1 MKIAVDAMGGDHAPE
16 HPVAGAV
23 MAARELG
30 ADVVLVGQEDR
41 IREVLARHTA
51 VPSISIVHA
60 DEVIAMDE
68 APATAVRRKRNS
80 SIHVAAKLLRDGDV
94 QGLVSAGNTGA
105 LMVTVKLYVGTIT
118 GVDRPALA
126 VILPSR
132 HGRTVLIDVGANV
145 DPKSHQL
152 VQFAV
157 MGSLFAQT
165 ILGLEYPRVGL
176 LSIGEEA
183 GKGTDLVRSAHAALA
198 ASPLNFLGNV
208 EAREIYSGDAD
219 VVVSDGFT
227 GNVVLKTSEAVVET
241 MLHLLREELTSS
253 RRNML
258 GARIARGA
266 FRSYR
271 GRVHYAEFGGAPLL
285 GARGLSVICHGRSSA
300 RAIMN
305 GIRVTMEYG
314 QHAVNERIEEMLA
327 GLDLRE
333 ADDLVEPTSPGAD
346 APSRTHRV

>member
-1 MKIAVDAMGGDHAPE
+1 MRIAVDAMGGDHAPE
-16 HPVAGAV
+16 HPVAGAIL
-23 MAARELG
+23 AARELG

-41 IREVLARHTA
+41 IREVLRRHPA
-51 VPSISIVHA
+51 PSNVSIVHA
-60 DEVIAMDE
+60 DEVIEMDE
-68 APATAVRRKRNS
+68 APAAALRRKRNS
-80 SIHVAAKLLRDGDV
+80 SIHVAAKLLRDGEV
-94 QGLVSAGNTGA
+94 QGFVSAGNTGA
-105 LMVTVKLYVGTIT
+105 VMVTVKLYVGTIT

-132 HGRTVLIDVGANV
+132 RGRTVLIDVGANI
-145 DPKSHQL
+145 DPKTRQL
-152 VQFAV
+152 VEFGV

-165 ILGLEYPRVGL
+165 ILGLENPRVGL

-183 GKGTDLVRSAHAALA
+183 GKGTELIRSAHGALEV
-198 ASPLNFLGNV
+198 SPLNFLGNV

-241 MLHLLREELTSS
+241 MLHLLREELSS
-253 RRNML
+253 SKVNML

-285 GARGLSVICHGRSSA
+285 GARGLCVICHGRSSA

-314 QHAVNERIEEMLA
+314 RHGVNERIEEMLA
-327 GLDLRE
+327 GLVLDGSDE
-333 ADDLVEPTSPGAD
+333 MVKPV
-346 APSRTHRV
+346 RTEN

>member
-1 MKIAVDAMGGDHAPE
+1 MEESPS
-16 HPVAGAV
+16 
-23 MAARELG
+23 
-30 ADVVLVGQEDR
+30 
-41 IREVLARHTA
+41 TA
-51 VPSISIVHA
+51 L
-60 DEVIAMDE
+60 
-68 APATAVRRKRNS
+68 RRKKNS
-80 SIHVAAKLLRDGDV
+80 SIHVAARLLRDNEVEGF
-94 QGLVSAGNTGA
+94 VSAGNTGA
-105 LMVTVKLYVGTIT
+105 VMVTVKLYVGTIT

-132 HGRTVLIDVGANV
+132 AGRTVLIDVGANV
-145 DPKSHQL
+145 DPKSRNL

-165 ILGLEYPRVGL
+165 IVGLERPRVGL

-183 GKGTDLVRSAHAALA
+183 GKGTDLIRQAHAALE

-208 EAREIYSGDAD
+208 EARQIYSGEAD

-241 MLHLLREELTSS
+241 MLHLLRDELTSS
-253 RRNML
+253 ARNRL

-266 FRSYR
+266 FRNYR

-314 QHAVNERIEEMLA
+314 QHNVNERIEEMLA
-327 GLDLRE
+327 GLDLDSTVLE
-333 ADDLVEPTSPGAD
+333 AV
-346 APSRTHRV
+346 

>member
-16 HPVAGAV
+16 HPVAGAIL
-23 MAARELG
+23 AARDLD

-41 IREVLARHTA
+41 IREVLRRHPA
-51 VPSISIVHA
+51 PPNIRIVHA
-60 DEVIAMDE
+60 DEVIEMDE
-68 APATAVRRKRNS
+68 SPAMALRRKRDS
-80 SIHVAAKLLRDGDV
+80 SIHVAAKLLRDGEV
-94 QGLVSAGNTGA
+94 QGFVSAGNTGA
-105 LMVTVKLYVGTIT
+105 VMITVKLYVGTIT

-132 HGRTVLIDVGANV
+132 RGRTVLIDVGANI
-145 DPKSHQL
+145 DPKVGQL
-152 VQFAV
+152 VEFGV

-165 ILGLEYPRVGL
+165 ILGLENPRVGL

-183 GKGTDLVRSAHAALA
+183 GKGTELIRSAHGALEV
-198 ASPLNFLGNV
+198 SPLNFLGNV

-241 MLHLLREELTSS
+241 MLHLLREELSS
-253 RRNML
+253 TRVNML

-285 GARGLSVICHGRSSA
+285 GARGLCVICHGRSSA
-300 RAIMN
+300 RPIMN

-314 QHAVNERIEEMLA
+314 RLAVNERIEEMLA
-327 GLDLRE
+327 GLVHDRSNDM
-333 ADDLVEPTSPGAD
+333 AEPVPTEN
-346 APSRTHRV
+346 

>member
-1 MKIAVDAMGGDHAPE
+1 MEPAPGAWLAAMKIAVDAMGGDHAPE

-23 MAARELG
+23 MAVRELG
-30 ADVVLVGQEDR
+30 ADIILVGQEDR
-41 IREVLARHTA
+41 IRESLKRHSA
-51 VPSISIVHA
+51 VPPIGIVHA
-60 DEVIAMDE
+60 DEVVGMDE
-68 APATAVRRKRNS
+68 SPATAVRRKRNS
-80 SIHVAAKLLRDGDV
+80 SIHVAAKLLRDGEV
-94 QGLVSAGNTGA
+94 QGFVSAGNTGA
-105 LMVTVKLYVGTIT
+105 VMVTVKLYVGTIT

-132 HGRTVLIDVGANV
+132 RGRTVLIDVGANIN
-145 DPKSHQL
+145 PKSYQM

-157 MGSLFAQT
+157 MGSLFAHT
-165 ILGLEYPRVGL
+165 ILGLDRPRVGL

-183 GKGTDLVRSAHAALA
+183 GKGTELIRSSYAALQA
-198 ASPLNFLGNV
+198 TPLNFLGNV

-258 GARIARGA
+258 GARIARSA
-266 FRSYR
+266 FRNYR
-271 GRVHYAEFGGAPLL
+271 SRVHYAEFGGAPLL

-314 QHAVNERIEEMLA
+314 QQAVNERIEEMLA
-327 GLDLRE
+327 GFELDKSV
-333 ADDLVEPTSPGAD
+333 DLGT
-346 APSRTHRV
+346 TC

>member
-30 ADVVLVGQEDR
+30 ADVVLVGREDA
-41 IREVLARHTA
+41 IRNVLERHA
-51 VPSISIVHA
+51 SVPSISVVHA
-60 DEVIAMDE
+60 EEVVGMDE
-68 APATAVRRKRNS
+68 SPATALRRKRDS
-80 SIHVAAKLLRDGDV
+80 SIHVAARLLRDGEV

-105 LMVTVKLYVGTIT
+105 VMVTVKLYVGTIT

-132 HGRTVLIDVGANV
+132 RGRTVLLDVGANV
-145 DPKSHQL
+145 DPKPRQI

-157 MGSLFAQT
+157 MGSFFAQT
-165 ILGLEYPRVGL
+165 IMGLDKPRVGL

-183 GKGTDLVRSAHAALA
+183 GKGTDLVREAYGALE

-253 RRNML
+253 PRNRL

-266 FRSYR
+266 FRGYR

-314 QHAVNERIEEMLA
+314 QHGVNDRIEEMLA
-327 GLDLRE
+327 GL
-333 ADDLVEPTSPGAD
+333 A
-346 APSRTHRV
+346 

>member
-1 MKIAVDAMGGDHAPE
+1 MRIAVDAMGGDHAPE
-16 HPVAGAV
+16 HPVAGAIL
-23 MAARELG
+23 AARELG
-30 ADVVLVGQEDR
+30 AEVVLVGQEDR
-41 IREVLARHTA
+41 IHEVLRRHPA
-51 VPSISIVHA
+51 PPNLSIIHA
-60 DEVIAMDE
+60 EEVVEMDE
-68 APATAVRRKRNS
+68 SPATALRRKRGS
-80 SIHVAAKLLRDGDV
+80 SIHVAAKLLRDGEV
-94 QGLVSAGNTGA
+94 QGFVSAGNTGA
-105 LMVTVKLYVGTIT
+105 VMITVKLYVGTIT

-132 HGRTVLIDVGANV
+132 RGRTVLIDVGANI
-145 DPKSHQL
+145 DPKTRQL
-152 VQFAV
+152 VEFGV

-165 ILGLEYPRVGL
+165 ILGLENPRVGL

-183 GKGTDLVRSAHAALA
+183 GKGTELIRQAHAALEV
-198 ASPLNFLGNV
+198 SPLNFLGNV

-241 MLHLLREELTSS
+241 MLHLLREELSSS
-253 RRNML
+253 RVNML

-285 GARGLSVICHGRSSA
+285 GARGLCVICHGRSSA

-314 QHAVNERIEEMLA
+314 RHGVNERIEEMLA
-327 GLDLRE
+327 GLVLDRSN
-333 ADDLVEPTSPGAD
+333 DTVEPV
-346 APSRTHRV
+346 RTEN

>member
-1 MKIAVDAMGGDHAPE
+1 MRIAVDAMGGDHAPE
-16 HPVAGAV
+16 HPVAGAIL
-23 MAARELG
+23 AARELG
-30 ADVVLVGQEDR
+30 AEVVLVGQEDR
-41 IREVLARHTA
+41 IHEVLRRHPA
-51 VPSISIVHA
+51 PPNLSIIHA
-60 DEVIAMDE
+60 EEVVEMDE
-68 APATAVRRKRNS
+68 SPATALRRKRDS
-80 SIHVAAKLLRDGDV
+80 SIHVAAKLLRDGEV
-94 QGLVSAGNTGA
+94 QGFVSAGNTGA
-105 LMVTVKLYVGTIT
+105 VMITVKLYVGTIT

-132 HGRTVLIDVGANV
+132 RGRTVLIDVGANI
-145 DPKSHQL
+145 DPKTRQL
-152 VQFAV
+152 VEFGV

-165 ILGLEYPRVGL
+165 ILGLENPRVGL

-183 GKGTDLVRSAHAALA
+183 GKGTELIRQAHAALEV
-198 ASPLNFLGNV
+198 SPLNFLGNV

-241 MLHLLREELTSS
+241 MLHLLREELSSS
-253 RRNML
+253 RVNML

-285 GARGLSVICHGRSSA
+285 GARGLCVICHGRSSA

-305 GIRVTMEYG
+305 GIRVTMAYG
-314 QHAVNERIEEMLA
+314 RHGVNERIEEMLA
-327 GLDLRE
+327 GLVLDRSN
-333 ADDLVEPTSPGAD
+333 DTVEPV
-346 APSRTHRV
+346 RTEN

>member
-1 MKIAVDAMGGDHAPE
+1 MRDAGRDLMKIAVDAMGGDHAPE

-23 MAARELG
+23 LAARELG
-30 ADVVLVGQEDR
+30 ADVVLVGQRER
-41 IREVLARHTA
+41 IEKALAGHANR
-51 VPSISIVHA
+51 PPLSIVHA
-60 DEVIAMDE
+60 DEVIGMDE
-68 APATAVRRKRNS
+68 PPANALRRKKDS
-80 SIHVAAKLLRDGDV
+80 SIHVAARLLRDGEV
-94 QGLVSAGNTGA
+94 QGFVSAGNTGA
-105 LMVTVKLYVGTIT
+105 VMVTVKRYVGTIT

-132 HGRTVLIDVGANV
+132 RGRTVLIDVGANV
-145 DPKSHQL
+145 DPKSRHL

-157 MGSLFAQT
+157 MGSFFAQT
-165 ILGLEYPRVGL
+165 ILGLERPRVGL

-183 GKGTDLVRSAHAALA
+183 GKGTDLIRAAHKALE

-241 MLHLLREELTSS
+241 MLHLLRDELTSS
-253 RRNML
+253 PRNRL

-266 FRSYR
+266 FRNYR

-285 GARGLSVICHGRSSA
+285 GARGLCVICHGRSSA

-305 GIRVTMEYG
+305 GIRVATEYA
-314 QHAVNERIEEMLA
+314 QHGVNQRIEEMLA
-327 GLDLRE
+327 ALALDGD
-333 ADDLVEPTSPGAD
+333 ADLARALAEEP
-346 APSRTHRV
+346 

>member
-16 HPVAGAV
+16 HPVAGAIL
-23 MAARELG
+23 AARELG

-41 IREVLARHTA
+41 IRDILRRH
-51 VPSISIVHA
+51 PSPQNVSIVHA
-60 DEVIAMDE
+60 DEVIEMDE
-68 APATAVRRKRNS
+68 SPATALRRKRGS
-80 SIHVAAKLLRDGDV
+80 SIHVAAKLLRDGEV
-94 QGLVSAGNTGA
+94 QGFVSAGNTGA
-105 LMVTVKLYVGTIT
+105 VMITVKLYVGTIT

-132 HGRTVLIDVGANV
+132 CGRTVLIDVGANI
-145 DPKSHQL
+145 DPKTRQL
-152 VQFAV
+152 VEFGV

-165 ILGLEYPRVGL
+165 ILGLENPRVGL

-183 GKGTDLVRSAHAALA
+183 GKGTELIRRAHAALEV
-198 ASPLNFLGNV
+198 SPLNFLGNV

-241 MLHLLREELTSS
+241 MLHLLREELSSS
-253 RRNML
+253 RVNML

-266 FRSYR
+266 FRNYR
-271 GRVHYAEFGGAPLL
+271 GRVHYAEFGGALLL
-285 GARGLSVICHGRSSA
+285 GARGLCVICHGRSSA

-314 QHAVNERIEEMLA
+314 RHRVNERIEEMLA
-327 GLDLRE
+327 GLVLDHSKDMVKP
-333 ADDLVEPTSPGAD
+333 APTEN
-346 APSRTHRV
+346 

>member
-30 ADVVLVGQEDR
+30 ADVVLVGQEER
-41 IREVLARHTA
+41 IKAVLQRHPNA
-51 VPSISIVHA
+51 PPMDIVHA
-60 DEVIAMDE
+60 DEVIEMDD
-68 APATAVRRKRNS
+68 APATALRRKRNS
-80 SIHVAAKLLRDGDV
+80 SIHVAAKLLRDGEV
-94 QGLVSAGNTGA
+94 QGFVSAGNTGA
-105 LMVTVKLYVGTIT
+105 VMVMVKLFVGTIT

-132 HGRTVLIDVGANV
+132 RGRTVLIDVGANV
-145 DPKSHQL
+145 NPKSRHL

-157 MGSLFAQT
+157 MGSFFAQT
-165 ILGLEYPRVGL
+165 ILGLENPRVGL
-176 LSIGEEA
+176 LSIGEEV
-183 GKGTDLVRSAHAALA
+183 GKGTELTRSAHAALQ

-208 EAREIYSGDAD
+208 EARESYSGDAD

-253 RRNML
+253 RRNKL

-271 GRVHYAEFGGAPLL
+271 TRVHYAEFGGAPLL
-285 GARGLSVICHGRSSA
+285 GARGLCVICHGRSSA

-314 QHAVNERIEEMLA
+314 QHGVNERIEEMLA
-327 GLDLRE
+327 GLPSKSAAGSE
-333 ADDLVEPTSPGAD
+333 EIIPTEN
-346 APSRTHRV
+346 

>member
-30 ADVVLVGQEDR
+30 ADVVLVGQEGPV
-41 IREVLARHTA
+41 REALRRHPDA
-51 VPSISIVHA
+51 PSLSVVHA
-60 DEVIAMDE
+60 DEVVGMDE
-68 APATAVRRKRNS
+68 PPATALRRKKDS
-80 SIHVAAKLLRDGDV
+80 SIHVAARLLRDGEV

-105 LMVTVKLYVGTIT
+105 VMVTVKLYVGTIT

-132 HGRTVLIDVGANV
+132 AGRTVLIDVGANV
-145 DPKSHQL
+145 DPKSRQL

-157 MGSLFAQT
+157 MGSFFAQS
-165 ILGLEYPRVGL
+165 ILGLERPRVGL

-183 GKGTDLVRSAHAALA
+183 GKGTDLIRAAHAALE
-198 ASPLNFLGNV
+198 ASPLHFLGNV
-208 EAREIYSGDAD
+208 EAQQIYSGEAD
-219 VVVSDGFT
+219 VVVCDGFT

-271 GRVHYAEFGGAPLL
+271 ARVHYAEFGGAPLL
-285 GARGLSVICHGRSSA
+285 GARGLCVICHGRSSA

-305 GIRVTMEYG
+305 GVRVTMEYG
-314 QHAVNERIEEMLA
+314 KHGVNQGIERMLA
-327 GLDLRE
+327 DLDVDGTSDLQE
-333 ADDLVEPTSPGAD
+333 AVSNDI
-346 APSRTHRV
+346 

>member
-1 MKIAVDAMGGDHAPE
+1 
-16 HPVAGAV
+16 

-41 IREVLARHTA
+41 IGEILARHPA
-51 VPSISIVHA
+51 PPSFSIVHA
-60 DEVIAMDE
+60 DEVIGMDE
-68 APATAVRRKRNS
+68 SPATALRRKRNS
-80 SIHVAAKLLRDGDV
+80 SIHVAAKLLRDGEV
-94 QGLVSAGNTGA
+94 QGFVSAGNTGA
-105 LMVTVKLYVGTIT
+105 VMVTVKLYVGTIT

-132 HGRTVLIDVGANV
+132 RGRTVLIDVGANI
-145 DPKSHQL
+145 DPKSRQL
-152 VQFAV
+152 VEFGV
-157 MGSLFAQT
+157 MGSFFAQT
-165 ILGLEYPRVGL
+165 ILGLESPRVGL

-183 GKGTDLVRSAHAALA
+183 GKGTGLIREAHAALD

-241 MLHLLREELTSS
+241 MLHLLREELSS
-253 RRNML
+253 SKVNML

-266 FRSYR
+266 FRNYR

-285 GARGLSVICHGRSSA
+285 GARGLTVICHGRSSA

-314 QHAVNERIEEMLA
+314 KHGVNEHIEEMLA
-327 GLDLRE
+327 GLTLDVGSDV
-333 ADDLVEPTSPGAD
+333 A
-346 APSRTHRV
+346 

>member
-1 MKIAVDAMGGDHAPE
+1 MRIAVDAMGGDHAPE

-23 MAARELG
+23 MAARDLG
-30 ADVVLVGQEDR
+30 ADVVLVGQEGPVK
-41 IREVLARHTA
+41 EALARHA
-51 VPSISIVHA
+51 GAPPIEVVHA
-60 DEVIAMDE
+60 DEVVAMDE
-68 APATAVRRKRNS
+68 PPATALRRKKNS
-80 SIHVAAKLLRDGDV
+80 SIHVAARLLRDGEV
-94 QGLVSAGNTGA
+94 QGFVSAGNTGA
-105 LMVTVKLYVGTIT
+105 VMVTVKTYVGTIT

-132 HGRTVLIDVGANV
+132 RGRTVLIDVGANV

-152 VQFAV
+152 LQFAV
-157 MGSLFAQT
+157 MGSFFAQT
-165 ILGLEYPRVGL
+165 ILGLESPRVGL
-176 LSIGEEA
+176 LSIGEEV
-183 GKGTDLVRSAHAALA
+183 GKGTDLIRAAHSLLD
-198 ASPLNFLGNV
+198 ASPLNYLGNV

-253 RRNML
+253 RRNMI

-266 FRSYR
+266 FRNYR

-285 GARGLSVICHGRSSA
+285 GARGLCVICHGRSSA

-305 GIRVTMEYG
+305 GIRVAREYG
-314 QHAVNERIEEMLA
+314 EHRVNERIEEMLS
-327 GLDLRE
+327 GLQVAVPNDN
-333 ADDLVEPTSPGAD
+333 
-346 APSRTHRV
+346 

>member
-30 ADVVLVGQEDR
+30 ADVVLVGQEDAVNDALR
-41 IREVLARHTA
+41 RHSDA
-51 VPSISIVHA
+51 PSISVVHA
-60 DEVIAMDE
+60 DEVIAME
-68 APATAVRRKRNS
+68 ESPATALRRKKNS
-80 SIHVAAKLLRDGDV
+80 SIHVAARMLRDGEV
-94 QGLVSAGNTGA
+94 QGFVSAGNTGA
-105 LMVTVKLYVGTIT
+105 VMVTVKVYSGTIT

-132 HGRTVLIDVGANV
+132 AGRTVLIDVGANV
-145 DPKSHQL
+145 DPKSRSL

-157 MGSLFAQT
+157 MGSFFARS
-165 ILGLEYPRVGL
+165 ILGLERPRVGL

-183 GKGTDLVRSAHAALA
+183 GKGTDLIRAAHAALA

-208 EAREIYSGDAD
+208 EAQQIYSGEAD
-219 VVVSDGFT
+219 VVVCDGFT

-266 FRSYR
+266 FRNYR
-271 GRVHYAEFGGAPLL
+271 ARVHYAEFGGAPLL
-285 GARGLSVICHGRSSA
+285 GARGLCVICHGRSSA

-305 GIRVTMEYG
+305 GVRVTMEYG
-314 QHAVNERIEEMLA
+314 QHGVNEHIEEMLA
-327 GLDLRE
+327 GLELDSSPDLQGVLST
-333 ADDLVEPTSPGAD
+333 DN
-346 APSRTHRV
+346 

>member
-1 MKIAVDAMGGDHAPE
+1 MRIAVDAMGGDHAPE
-16 HPVAGAV
+16 HPVAGAIL
-23 MAARELG
+23 AARELG

-41 IREVLARHTA
+41 IQEVLRRH
-51 VPSISIVHA
+51 PSPPNVGIVHA
-60 DEVIAMDE
+60 DEVIEMDE
-68 APATAVRRKRNS
+68 SPATALRRKRDS
-80 SIHVAAKLLRDGDV
+80 SIHVAARLLRDGEV
-94 QGLVSAGNTGA
+94 QGFVSAGNTGA
-105 LMVTVKLYVGTIT
+105 VMVTVKLYVGTIT

-132 HGRTVLIDVGANV
+132 CGRTVLIDVGANI
-145 DPKSHQL
+145 DPKTRQL
-152 VQFAV
+152 VEFGV

-165 ILGLEYPRVGL
+165 ILGLENPRVGL

-183 GKGTDLVRSAHAALA
+183 GKGTELIRQAHAALKV
-198 ASPLNFLGNV
+198 STLNFLGNV

-241 MLHLLREELTSS
+241 MLHLLREELSSS
-253 RRNML
+253 RVNML

-285 GARGLSVICHGRSSA
+285 GARGLCVICHGRSSA

-314 QHAVNERIEEMLA
+314 RHGVNERIEEMLA
-327 GLDLRE
+327 GLVLDRSNDRL
-333 ADDLVEPTSPGAD
+333 EPV
-346 APSRTHRV
+346 RTED

>member
-41 IREVLARHTA
+41 IRESLKRHPA
-51 VPSISIVHA
+51 APPISIVHA
-60 DEVIAMDE
+60 DEVVGMHE
-68 APATAVRRKRNS
+68 SPAAAVRRKRNS
-80 SIHVAAKLLRDGDV
+80 SIHVAAKLLRDDKI
-94 QGLVSAGNTGA
+94 QGFVSAGNTGA
-105 LMVTVKLYVGTIT
+105 VMVTVKLYVGTIT

-132 HGRTVLIDVGANV
+132 RGRTVLIDVGANI
-145 DPKSHQL
+145 DPKSHQM

-165 ILGLEYPRVGL
+165 ILGLDRPRVGL
-176 LSIGEEA
+176 LSIGAEA
-183 GKGTDLVRSAHAALA
+183 GKGTELIRSSYAALEA
-198 ASPLNFLGNV
+198 TPLNFLGNV
-208 EAREIYSGDAD
+208 EAREIYSGGAD
-219 VVVSDGFT
+219 VVVCDGFT

-241 MLHLLREELTSS
+241 MLHLLREELSSS

-266 FRSYR
+266 FRNYR

-314 QHAVNERIEEMLA
+314 QRAVNERIEEMLA
-327 GLDLRE
+327 GLELDKSVDLGK
-333 ADDLVEPTSPGAD
+333 TC
-346 APSRTHRV
+346 

>member
-23 MAARELG
+23 MAARDLG
-30 ADVVLVGQEDR
+30 ADIVLVGREDR
-41 IREVLARHTA
+41 IRESLKRHPA
-51 VPSISIVHA
+51 APPIRIVHA
-60 DEVIAMDE
+60 DEVVGME
-68 APATAVRRKRNS
+68 ESPAIAVRRKRNS
-80 SIHVAAKLLRDGDV
+80 SIHVAAKLLRDGEV
-94 QGLVSAGNTGA
+94 QGFVSAGNTGA
-105 LMVTVKLYVGTIT
+105 VMVTVKLYVGTIT

-132 HGRTVLIDVGANV
+132 RGRTVLIDVGANIN
-145 DPKSHQL
+145 PKSHQM

-165 ILGLEYPRVGL
+165 ILGLDRPRVGL

-183 GKGTDLVRSAHAALA
+183 GKGTELIRSSHAALA
-198 ASPLNFLGNV
+198 ATPLNFLGNV
-208 EAREIYSGDAD
+208 EAREIYSGEAD

-253 RRNML
+253 PRNML

-266 FRSYR
+266 FRNYR

-314 QHAVNERIEEMLA
+314 QHTVNERIEEMLA
-327 GLDLRE
+327 GLELDKSVKLE
-333 ADDLVEPTSPGAD
+333 KSHCD
-346 APSRTHRV
+346 

>member
-1 MKIAVDAMGGDHAPE
+1 MKIAVDAMGGDNAPE

-23 MAARELG
+23 LAARGLG
-30 ADVVLVGQEDR
+30 AEVVLVGQQAKIEESLR
-41 IREVLARHTA
+41 RHSR
-51 VPSISIVHA
+51 PPNLEIVHA
-60 DEVIAMDE
+60 EQVIGMDE
-68 APATAVRRKRNS
+68 SPATALRRKRES
-80 SIHVAAKLLRDGDV
+80 SVHVAAKMLRDGAVD
-94 QGLVSAGNTGA
+94 GLVSAGNTGA
-105 LMVTVKLYVGTIT
+105 LMVTVKLFVGTIT

-132 HGRTVLIDVGANV
+132 KGRTVLIDVGANI
-145 DPKSHQL
+145 DPKSRHL

-165 ILGLEYPRVGL
+165 ILGLEEPRVGL

-183 GKGTDLVRSAHAALA
+183 GKGTDLTRAAHAALDQ
-198 ASPLNFLGNV
+198 SPLNFMGNV
-208 EAREIYSGDAD
+208 EAREIYSGEAD
-219 VVVSDGFT
+219 VVVCDGFT

-241 MLHLLREELTSS
+241 MLHLLREELTTS

-266 FRSYR
+266 FRNYR

-285 GARGLSVICHGRSSA
+285 GARGLCVICHGRSSA

-314 QHAVNERIEEMLA
+314 QHNVNQRIEEMLA
-327 GLDLRE
+327 GLELDRASDPIAPAVSAE
-333 ADDLVEPTSPGAD
+333 TS
-346 APSRTHRV
+346 

>member
-30 ADVVLVGQEDR
+30 ADVVLVGRKDAIQSA
-41 IREVLARHTA
+41 LSRHA
-51 VPSISIVHA
+51 SVPSIDVVHA
-60 DEVIAMDE
+60 DEVVDMHE
-68 APATAVRRKRNS
+68 SPATALRRKRDS
-80 SIHVAAKLLRDGDV
+80 SIHVAARLLRDGEV
-94 QGLVSAGNTGA
+94 QGFVSAGNTGA
-105 LMVTVKLYVGTIT
+105 VMVTVKLYVGTIT

-132 HGRTVLIDVGANV
+132 RGRTVLVDVGANI
-145 DPKSHQL
+145 DPKSRQI

-157 MGSLFAQT
+157 MGSFFAQT
-165 ILGLEYPRVGL
+165 IMGLADPRVGL

-183 GKGTDLVRSAHAALA
+183 GKGTDLIRAAHAALE

-208 EAREIYSGDAD
+208 EAREIYSGAAD
-219 VVVSDGFT
+219 VVVCDGFT

-241 MLHLLREELTSS
+241 MLHLLREELTSTP
-253 RRNML
+253 RNRL

-266 FRSYR
+266 FRDYR

-285 GARGLSVICHGRSSA
+285 GARGLCVICHGRSSA

-314 QHAVNERIEEMLA
+314 QHGVNERIEEMLA
-327 GLDLRE
+327 GLPRE
-333 ADDLVEPTSPGAD
+333 NGTNLLDVAKPAN
-346 APSRTHRV
+346 

>member
-30 ADVVLVGQEDR
+30 ADIVLVGQEGPV
-41 IREVLARHTA
+41 REALSRHGETDSLH
-51 VPSISIVHA
+51 VVHA
-60 DEVIAMDE
+60 DEVISMDE
-68 APATAVRRKRNS
+68 SPATALRRKKNS
-80 SIHVAAKLLRDGDV
+80 SIHVAARLLRDNEV
-94 QGLVSAGNTGA
+94 QGFVSAGNTGA
-105 LMVTVKLYVGTIT
+105 VMVTVKLYVGTIP

-132 HGRTVLIDVGANV
+132 AGRTVLIDVGANV
-145 DPKSHQL
+145 DPKSRNL

-157 MGSLFAQT
+157 MGSFFAQT
-165 ILGLEYPRVGL
+165 ILGLESPRVGL

-183 GKGTDLVRSAHAALA
+183 GKGTDLIREAHAALD

-208 EAREIYSGDAD
+208 EARQIYSGEAD

-241 MLHLLREELTSS
+241 MLHLLREELQSS
-253 RRNML
+253 PRNML

-266 FRSYR
+266 FRNYR
-271 GRVHYAEFGGAPLL
+271 SRVHYAEFGGAPLL

-314 QHAVNERIEEMLA
+314 QHGVNENIEAMLA
-327 GLDLRE
+327 ELALNE
-333 ADDLVEPTSPGAD
+333 TPALTQATS
-346 APSRTHRV
+346 TET

>member
-23 MAARELG
+23 LAARELG

-41 IREVLARHTA
+41 IRDILRRH
-51 VPSISIVHA
+51 PGPQNISIVHA
-60 DEVIAMDE
+60 DEVIEMDE
-68 APATAVRRKRNS
+68 SPATALRRKRGS
-80 SIHVAAKLLRDGDV
+80 SIHVAAKLLRDGEV
-94 QGLVSAGNTGA
+94 QGFVSAGNTGA
-105 LMVTVKLYVGTIT
+105 VMITVKLYVGTIT

-132 HGRTVLIDVGANV
+132 RGRTVLIDVGANI
-145 DPKSHQL
+145 DPKARQL
-152 VQFAV
+152 VEFGV

-165 ILGLEYPRVGL
+165 ILGLENPRVGL

-183 GKGTDLVRSAHAALA
+183 GKGTELIRRAHAALEV
-198 ASPLNFLGNV
+198 SPLNFLGNV

-241 MLHLLREELTSS
+241 MLHLLRQELSSS
-253 RRNML
+253 RVNML

-266 FRSYR
+266 FRKYR

-285 GARGLSVICHGRSSA
+285 GARGLCVICHGRSSA

-314 QHAVNERIEEMLA
+314 RHRVNERIEEMLA
-327 GLDLRE
+327 GLVLDRRNDMVKPAATE
-333 ADDLVEPTSPGAD
+333 N
-346 APSRTHRV
+346 

>member
-1 MKIAVDAMGGDHAPE
+1 MRIAVDAMGGDHAPE

-30 ADVVLVGQEDR
+30 ADVVLVGREDAV
-41 IREVLARHTA
+41 REALARHPEAPALT
-51 VPSISIVHA
+51 VVHA
-60 DEVIAMDE
+60 DEVVGMDE
-68 APATAVRRKRNS
+68 PPATALRRKKNS
-80 SIHVAAKLLRDGDV
+80 SIHVAARLLRDGEV

-105 LMVTVKLYVGTIT
+105 VMVTVKLYSGTVT

-126 VILPSR
+126 VILPNR
-132 HGRTVLIDVGANV
+132 AGRTVLIDVGANV

-165 ILGLEYPRVGL
+165 ILGLARPRVGL

-183 GKGTDLVRSAHAALA
+183 GKGTDLIRQAHAALE
-198 ASPLNFLGNV
+198 ASPLHFLGNV
-208 EAREIYSGDAD
+208 EAQQIYSGEAD

-266 FRSYR
+266 FRNYR
-271 GRVHYAEFGGAPLL
+271 ARVHYAEFGGAPLL
-285 GARGLSVICHGRSSA
+285 GARGLCVICHGRSSA

-305 GIRVTMEYG
+305 GVRVTMEYG
-314 QHAVNERIEEMLA
+314 QRGVNERIEEMLA
-327 GLDLRE
+327 GL
-333 ADDLVEPTSPGAD
+333 ASGTGAPLP
-346 APSRTHRV
+346 AVVSKT

>member
-1 MKIAVDAMGGDHAPE
+1 MRIAVDAMGGDHAPE

-23 MAARELG
+23 LAARELG

-41 IREVLARHTA
+41 IQEVLRRHPA
-51 VPSISIVHA
+51 APDISIVHA
-60 DEVIAMDE
+60 DEVIGMDE
-68 APATAVRRKRNS
+68 SPATALRRKRNS
-80 SIHVAAKLLRDGDV
+80 SIHVAAKLLRDGEV
-94 QGLVSAGNTGA
+94 HGFVSAGNTGA
-105 LMVTVKLYVGTIT
+105 VMIIVKLYVGTIT

-132 HGRTVLIDVGANV
+132 RGRTVLIDVGANI
-145 DPKSHQL
+145 DPKVRQL
-152 VQFAV
+152 VEFGV
-157 MGSLFAQT
+157 MGTLFAQT
-165 ILGLEYPRVGL
+165 ILGLENPRVGL

-183 GKGTDLVRSAHAALA
+183 GKGTELIRSAHVALE
-198 ASPLNFLGNV
+198 ASTLNFLGNV

-241 MLHLLREELTSS
+241 MLHLLREELSS
-253 RRNML
+253 TRVNML

-285 GARGLSVICHGRSSA
+285 GLRGLCVICHGRSSA

-314 QHAVNERIEEMLA
+314 ERRVNERIEEMLA
-327 GLDLRE
+327 GLVHDRSNDIAE
-333 ADDLVEPTSPGAD
+333 SVPTKD
-346 APSRTHRV
+346 

>member
-1 MKIAVDAMGGDHAPE
+1 MRIAVAAMGGDHAPE
-16 HPVAGAV
+16 HPVAGAIL
-23 MAARELG
+23 AARELG
-30 ADVVLVGQEDR
+30 AEVVLVGQEDR
-41 IREVLARHTA
+41 IHEVLRRHPA
-51 VPSISIVHA
+51 PPNLSIIHA
-60 DEVIAMDE
+60 EEVVEMDE
-68 APATAVRRKRNS
+68 SPATALRRKRDS
-80 SIHVAAKLLRDGDV
+80 SIHVAAKLLRDGEV
-94 QGLVSAGNTGA
+94 QGFVSAGNTGA
-105 LMVTVKLYVGTIT
+105 VMITVKLYVGTIT

-132 HGRTVLIDVGANV
+132 RGRTVLIDVGANI
-145 DPKSHQL
+145 DPKTRQL
-152 VQFAV
+152 VEFGV

-165 ILGLEYPRVGL
+165 ILGLENPRVGL

-183 GKGTDLVRSAHAALA
+183 GKGTELIRQAHAALEV
-198 ASPLNFLGNV
+198 SPLNFLGNV

-241 MLHLLREELTSS
+241 MLHLLREELSSS
-253 RRNML
+253 RVNML

-285 GARGLSVICHGRSSA
+285 GARGLCVICHGRSSA

-314 QHAVNERIEEMLA
+314 RHGVNERIEEMLA
-327 GLDLRE
+327 GLVLDRSN
-333 ADDLVEPTSPGAD
+333 DTVEPV
-346 APSRTHRV
+346 RTEN